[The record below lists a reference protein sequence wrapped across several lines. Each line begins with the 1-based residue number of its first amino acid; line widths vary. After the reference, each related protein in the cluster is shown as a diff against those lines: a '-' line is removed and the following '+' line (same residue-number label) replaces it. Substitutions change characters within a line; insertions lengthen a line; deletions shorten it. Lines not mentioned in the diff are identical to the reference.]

1 MKNVILIG
9 FMGTGKTSIGKM
21 LATKLGC
28 AFIDMD
34 VLIEEQSGMSIP
46 AMFEKYGEAYFR
58 NKESELAVT
67 LSERQNAVI
76 STGGGIVKNPANIEA
91 LRKSGPI
98 VCLTAD
104 VDTILVRTSRRGER
118 PVLDNA
124 DDGNRRL
131 AIEKLLS
138 ERSAMYQQCDFS
150 IDTSE
155 LSPLQVVEAIIRYLR
170 SRGALHA

>member
-34 VLIEEQSGMSIP
+34 VLIEEQAGMSIP
-46 AMFEKYGEAYFR
+46 AMFEQYGEAHFR
-58 NKESELAVT
+58 SKEAELAVT
-67 LSERQNAVI
+67 LSKRQNAVI
-76 STGGGIVKNPANIEA
+76 STGGGIVKNPANIA
-91 LRKSGPI
+91 TLRKSGPI

-104 VDTILVRTSRRGER
+104 VDTILARTSRRGER

-124 DDGNRRL
+124 DNGNRRQ
-131 AIEKLLS
+131 AIENLLN

-170 SRGALHA
+170 TRGALHA